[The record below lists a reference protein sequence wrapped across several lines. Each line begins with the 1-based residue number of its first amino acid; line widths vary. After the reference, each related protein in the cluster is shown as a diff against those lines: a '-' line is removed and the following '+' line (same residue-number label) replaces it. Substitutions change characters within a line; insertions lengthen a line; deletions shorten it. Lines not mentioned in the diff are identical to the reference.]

1 MVPFTFEKLEV
12 YQKAI
17 VFADF
22 VYDATAA
29 FPKEERFGLTSQLR
43 RSSIS
48 IAANL
53 AEGAGRQSKSDQKHF
68 YTIARGS
75 LYECIP
81 FLELA
86 KRKRFLASENHLMVL
101 DKAHEL
107 ARLLNGLI
115 RSRE

>member
-1 MVPFTFEKLEV
+1 MVPCIFEKLEV

-17 VFADF
+17 AFADV
-22 VYDATAA
+22 VYDATKT
-29 FPKEERFGLTSQLR
+29 FPNEERFGLISQLR

-48 IAANL
+48 IAANI

-68 YTIARGS
+68 YTISRGS

-81 FLELA
+81 FLELGR
-86 KRKRFLASENHLMVL
+86 RKHYLQSESHQVILSQ
-101 DKAHEL
+101 AHQL

>member
-1 MVPFTFEKLEV
+1 MIPFTFEKLEV

-17 VFADF
+17 AFADSI
-22 VYDATAA
+22 YDATKT
-29 FPKEERFGLTSQLR
+29 FPKEERFGLISQLR

-48 IAANL
+48 IAANI

-68 YTIARGS
+68 YTISRGS

-86 KRKRFLASENHLMVL
+86 NRKCFLQSENHQKILS
-101 DKAHEL
+101 KAHEL
-107 ARLLNGLI
+107 ARLFNGLI